1 MGRKL
6 KNLKGYTKKK
16 DKITSQY
23 KAKDSTIRYIFVSK
37 GCYWFVGLNH
47 EFFMIDFDKWI
58 YQTKSRKLIK
68 KLILGQ
74 DKVKVKLRFSA
85 PRAGIAEIEQN

>member
-1 MGRKL
+1 MYVFYTTQGKQSLSDLGRKL

-47 EFFMIDFDKWI
+47 ESFMIDFDKWI
-58 YQTKSRKLIK
+58 
-68 KLILGQ
+68 
-74 DKVKVKLRFSA
+74 
-85 PRAGIAEIEQN
+85 